1 MPFPRSIRWRL
12 QLWYGALLV
21 AVLCGFGA
29 TAYHLEK
36 GRRYRLIDEGLHSR
50 LSLLVDA
57 LRAGPERGGERKR
70 PPELHLAPEQSALFG
85 GPEGYYYAIWMQG
98 AEPIGT
104 SPGAPAA
111 IPKPNGRENLLRVR
125 GDFRE
130 TFLFAAP
137 VNCVL
142 VGRSMAADQADL
154 RGFGGALGAFGI
166 AVLAAGLVGGWWL
179 VTRALRPVEKIGMAA
194 ALIAE
199 GDLSQRIETSES
211 KSELGELA
219 SVLNSTFARLETLF
233 AQQSNFTADAAHELR
248 TPVTVLLTQT
258 QSALTRERSAEE
270 YRETIEACQ
279 RAAQRMRRLIESLM
293 QLARLDAGQEPLHLA
308 PCDLAKIAR
317 ESLDLV
323 RPLAGDRKI
332 DIEEDLSPAIC
343 RGDAER
349 LAQVATNLLSN
360 AIEYNHER
368 GRIRIW
374 TEGRDGVAVLKVHNT
389 GEGIGVADL
398 PHVFD
403 RFHRGDKSRT
413 STGHSGLGLAI
424 VQAIVRAHGGA
435 IEVESEPASGTTFFV
450 RFRAENC

>member
-1 MPFPRSIRWRL
+1 MLFPRSIRWRL

-21 AVLCGFGA
+21 AVLCGFAA

-36 GRRYRLIDEGLHSR
+36 GRRYRRIDEGLHSR

-57 LRAGPERGGERKR
+57 LRSGPERGGERKR
-70 PPELHLAPEQSALFG
+70 PPELRLAPAQSALFG
-85 GPEGYYYAIWMQG
+85 GSEGYYYAIWMQG
-98 AEPIGT
+98 SEPTGT

-111 IPKPNGRENLLRVR
+111 IPKPNGRENPLRLR
-125 GDFRE
+125 GDLRE

-142 VGRSMAADQADL
+142 VGRSMAPDQADL
-154 RGFGGALGAFGI
+154 RGFGGAMCAIGI

-179 VTRALRPVEKIGMAA
+179 VTRALQPVEKIGMAA
-194 ALIAE
+194 ARIAE
-199 GDLSQRIETSES
+199 GDLSQRIETSDS

-219 SVLNSTFARLETLF
+219 SVLNSTFARLEALF

-248 TPVTVLLTQT
+248 TPVTVMLTQT

-293 QLARLDAGQEPLHLA
+293 QLARLDAGEEPLRIGK
-308 PCDLAKIAR
+308 CDLAKVAQ
-317 ESLDLV
+317 ESLELM
-323 RPLAGDRKI
+323 RPLAAERRI
-332 DIEEDLSPAIC
+332 EIEEQLSPAIC

-349 LAQVATNLLSN
+349 LAQVVTNLLSN
-360 AIEYNHER
+360 AIEYNHE
-368 GRIRIW
+368 GGGIRIS
-374 TEGRDGVAVLKVHNT
+374 TDCRDGVAVLKVHNT
-389 GEGIGVADL
+389 GEGISAADL

-424 VQAIVRAHGGA
+424 VQAIVRAHGGS
-435 IEVESEPASGTTFFV
+435 IEVESEAGAGATFFV
-450 RFRAENC
+450 RFRTEGG

>member
-21 AVLCGFGA
+21 TVLCGFGF

-57 LRAGPERGGERKR
+57 FRAGPERSGERKR
-70 PPELHLAPEQSALFG
+70 PPELHLAPAQSALFG

-98 AEPIGT
+98 SQPTGT
-104 SPGAPAA
+104 SPNAPAA
-111 IPKPNGRENLLRVR
+111 IPKPGSREGQPRLR
-125 GDFRE
+125 GEYRE

-142 VGRSMAADQADL
+142 VGRSTAAEEAEL
-154 RGFGGALGAFGI
+154 RTFGGALIAIGL

-179 VTRALRPVEKIGMAA
+179 VTRALQPVQRIGIAA
-194 ALIAE
+194 GRIAE

-211 KSELGELA
+211 RSELGELA

-233 AQQSNFTADAAHELR
+233 AQQANFTADAAHELR
-248 TPVTVLLTQT
+248 TPVTVILTQT
-258 QSALTRERSAEE
+258 QSALTRERPAEE

-293 QLARLDAGQEPLHLA
+293 QLARLDAGEEPLHLEK
-308 PCDLAKIAR
+308 CDLAKIAQ
-317 ESLDLV
+317 ESLELV
-323 RPLAGDRKI
+323 RPLAADRAI
-332 DIEEDLSPAIC
+332 RIEEELSPAIC

-349 LAQVATNLLSN
+349 LAQVVTNLLSN
-360 AIEYNHER
+360 AIEYNHQ
-368 GRIRIW
+368 GGGIRIS
-374 TEGRDGVAVLKVHNT
+374 TDCQDGVAVLKVHNT
-389 GEGIGVADL
+389 GEGIDAADL
-398 PHVFD
+398 LHVFD

-435 IEVESEPASGTTFFV
+435 IEVESEPELGTTFTA
-450 RFRAENC
+450 RFRNERA